1 MRNILNFILR
11 YSAWFLF
18 FIYVIASLVLLVLG
32 SGYRQSVYLSSANV
46 ISSSLY
52 SLSSGV
58 TEYFHLKSVNQ
69 SLQESNASLQ
79 NEVLNLKNR
88 IAQYEVMISDSTSLQ
103 GIKDRYNFV
112 QAGVINNNTY
122 HPKNYFT
129 LDKGKR
135 DGLEIGMGV
144 VDQSGVVG
152 IVDIVGPHVSRV
164 ISLLNENQ
172 KFSTKLKDTSY
183 VGTLSWKTGDP
194 TIAYLEEIPR
204 HAIFHTGDTVVTS
217 GYSTSFPEGI
227 PVGIVLNKVNGSD
240 DSFFTL
246 KVKLLPQFK
255 SLSVVRVIKDVY
267 KNEIDSL
274 FQIDANDKIQ

>member
-1 MRNILNFILR
+1 M
-11 YSAWFLF
+11 
-18 FIYVIASLVLLVLG
+18 
-32 SGYRQSVYLSSANV
+32 
-46 ISSSLY
+46 
-52 SLSSGV
+52 
-58 TEYFHLKSVNQ
+58 NQ